1 MPPRD
6 FNRSERVAGQI
17 RRDLATLLQKELKD
31 PEVGFVS
38 LSDVEVS
45 RDLSHAKVYITCF
58 DPESAPTSIKALKRA
73 APFLR
78 SRLAKM
84 MRMRHV
90 PELHFA
96 HDDSV
101 EKGSHIDDLISKA
114 LRSDHGAVERSL
126 ADAEDSSESSSDKE
140 TPANEDPANEDPAN
154 EDPSRD

>member
-45 RDLSHAKVYITCF
+45 RDLSHAKVFITVF
-58 DPESAPTSIKALKRA
+58 EPEKALTSIKALKRA

-78 SRLAKM
+78 SRLAQM
-84 MRMRHV
+84 MRMRHM

-101 EKGSHIDDLISKA
+101 EQGSRIDQLISKA
-114 LRSDHGAVERSL
+114 LSSDKHSNERSL
-126 ADAEDSSESSSDKE
+126 ADAEDFASDENVDDENVGNEPDDESKPSS
-140 TPANEDPANEDPAN
+140 
-154 EDPSRD
+154 